1 MKQFCEVTLL
11 VAVCVISAPFL
22 SAEKNTATEQK
33 IAALERQW
41 AEAQRDG
48 KSADV
53 APLLAKDFINTDTSG
68 QIYGK
73 DKLLSNLK
81 GGKWEHNAISDVKVT
96 LYGDTA
102 IATGSWTGKGV
113 DGDGTKIDR
122 YERWTDTWV
131 KMPNGNWQCVASQ
144 QTEVRR

>member
-11 VAVCVISAPFL
+11 VAICMISTPYL
-22 SAEKNTATEQK
+22 SAEKNTATEEK

-53 APLLAKDFINTDTSG
+53 APLLAEDFINTDTSG
-68 QIYGK
+68 QTYGK

-81 GGKWEHNAISDVKVT
+81 G
-96 LYGDTA
+96 
-102 IATGSWTGKGV
+102 
-113 DGDGTKIDR
+113 
-122 YERWTDTWV
+122 
-131 KMPNGNWQCVASQ
+131 
-144 QTEVRR
+144 